1 MYNATLSNRQL
12 GQRLRRERER
22 LEQDKSKRPKFT
34 SDISVCSGGPEPVA
48 SSVAETICCE
58 TPSTLSTEILL
69 QPEVMPTVLEEA
81 DDEQIGEHISEYREN
96 INEGNFV
103 ICLRVTYVDELYSS

>member
-22 LEQDKSKRPKFT
+22 LEQDKSKIAKFT
-34 SDISVCSGGPEPVA
+34 SYISVCLPVSVA
-48 SSVAETICCE
+48 SSVATTISGKA
-58 TPSTLSTEILL
+58 PSTLSTEILL
-69 QPEVMPTVLEEA
+69 RPELMPNVLEEA
-81 DDEQIGEHISEYREN
+81 NGEAIGEHISEYREN

-103 ICLRVTYVDELYSS
+103 ICVRVSYVDKLDSL